1 MQGRIDLDALK
12 RLVTDDEIETVIAC
26 FPDMYG
32 RLVGK
37 RIAAKFFIDEVAE
50 HGMHA
55 CDYLLACDVDM
66 DPVPGYTFT
75 SWAKGYGDFHP
86 VPDFETMRIASWQNK
101 TAIVLCDI
109 HDEKTESILPLAP
122 RSILRKQIARA
133 AEQGYTAFGA
143 SELELYVFNDSFED
157 VAKKGFI
164 NLEPI
169 GRVIEDYHILQGT
182 K

>member
-12 RLVTDDEIETVIAC
+12 RLVADDEIETVIAC

-37 RIAAKFFIDEVAE
+37 RIVAKYFIDEVAE

-66 DPVPGYTFT
+66 EPVPGYAFT
-75 SWAKGYGDFHP
+75 SWAKGYGDFDP
-86 VPDFETMRIASWQNK
+86 VPDFETMRIASWQHK

-109 HDEKTESILPLAP
+109 RLPLAP

-164 NLEPI
+164 NL
-169 GRVIEDYHILQGT
+169 
-182 K
+182 

>member
-37 RIAAKFFIDEVAE
+37 RIAAKYFIDEVAE
-50 HGMHA
+50 QGMHA

-66 DPVPGYTFT
+66 EPVPGYTFT

-86 VPDFETMRIASWQNK
+86 VPDFETMRVASWQKK
-101 TAIVLCDI
+101 TALVLCDL
-109 HDEKTESILPLAP
+109 DVPLAP

-157 VAKKGFI
+157 VA
-164 NLEPI
+164 
-169 GRVIEDYHILQGT
+169 
-182 K
+182 